1 MTVWCT
7 YLPTADV
14 PSWLCHHRHSIVLD
28 DRAFMTHHCHVS
40 RCKVC
45 SVVTQSGWVESA
57 LGPVLLLLCVWLVP
71 TYWRRRLYL
80 PVSVRPCYQLLPTVA
95 GRRAVACVTSYHRPV
110 QSCEQP
116 VSPAPAAGAR
126 HRSLPSG
133 RYLVRP
139 GRLWAHRPIVGA
151 LPPPLPV
158 RPHPMPA
165 PHRPMPVSHRRCIA
179 VWRGALH

>member
-1 MTVWCT
+1 MFRPGLVC
-7 YLPTADV
+7 Y
-14 PSWLCHHRHSIVLD
+14 HRHSIVLD

-116 VSPAPAAGAR
+116 VSPVPAAGAR

-133 RYLVRP
+133 RYLRAARP
-139 GRLWAHRPIVGA
+139 VMGAPTDRGA
-151 LPPPLPV
+151 LPPPPPSRLDHT
-158 RPHPMPA
+158 RCR
-165 PHRPMPVSHRRCIA
+165 HRTARCQYRTAAASLFGGGHCIDMNA
-179 VWRGALH
+179 